1 MSHILVAGL
10 INLEVTLRVDR
21 FPIPYAPVQYPF
33 FGVNASVSGVG
44 YNVAK
49 ALTRLGRSVRFLSLI
64 GCDLAGR
71 MVYEQL
77 RADEIGDAF
86 VVQGGAQTAH
96 SVILYDASGQRAIFV
111 DLKDIQEQV
120 YPPGLFE
127 AAVQDAS
134 LAVLCNI
141 NFARPM
147 LAQMRARG
155 VPIATDVHTL
165 ADLDDAYNRDWLE
178 AASLLFMS
186 DEKLPCPAEEWV
198 RRLWERY
205 EAPVVV
211 IGLGAQGALL
221 GVRADNFV
229 ERVPAVHTRPVANTI
244 GAGDALFSCFVH
256 VYAETG
262 DPYRAI
268 RRAVVFA
275 SYKIGATGAADGLL
289 TAPEL
294 DRLCAEVYGAQER

>member
-1 MSHILVAGL
+1 VSHILVAGL
-10 INLEVTLRVDR
+10 INLEVTLRVDG
-21 FPIPYAPVQYPF
+21 FPIPYVPVHYPF
-33 FGVNASVSGVG
+33 GGVNASISGVG

-64 GCDLAGR
+64 GRDLAGQ

-77 RADEIGDAF
+77 RADGIDDAF
-86 VVQGGAQTAH
+86 VVQEVAQTAH
-96 SVILYDASGQRAIFV
+96 SVILYDTSGQRAIYV
-111 DLKDIQEQV
+111 DLKDIQERP
-120 YPPGLFE
+120 YPPALFE
-127 AAVQDAS
+127 AATQDVS

-186 DEKLPCPAEEWV
+186 DERLPCSPEEWV
-198 RRLWERY
+198 RGLWGRY
-205 EAPVVV
+205 AAPVVV

-229 ERVPAVHTRPVANTI
+229 ERVPAVYTRPVVNTI

-268 RRAVVFA
+268 RQAVVFA
-275 SYKIGATGAADGLL
+275 SYKIGATGAAGGLL

-294 DRLCAEVYGAQER
+294 ERLCAEVYGARDG